1 MFQRKVNY
9 VKIFAKQQGMSVKE
23 YKAYMQE
30 RIENMKTDPETSDWF
45 YDMFGNKTPTVE
57 QYFDKCAKKAVK
69 VAKKMY
75 R

>member
-1 MFQRKVNY
+1 MFQRKINY

-30 RIENMKTDPETSDWF
+30 CIEDMKINPETSDWF

-57 QYFDKCAKKAVK
+57 KYFDKCSKIAVK
-69 VAKKMY
+69 RAKRYM
-75 R
+75 